1 MENNNKHF
9 YQTVLMPI
17 LLAFVIAIS
26 LFIGTRLAKPQSES
40 IFFPT
45 NEQKNLGISKLN
57 ELLNFVEEAYVD
69 TVNKNQLLEKSFND
83 ILQSLD
89 PHSYY
94 IPPADFNEANE
105 PLEGN
110 FEGIGIEFRIN
121 NDTIIVISTIGGGPS
136 EKAGLLSGDKII
148 SANDSIIAGKNITN
162 ERVMKLLKGPRG
174 TSVKIG
180 VLRKFKNE
188 KIYFTIKRDKI
199 PIYSVDAAY
208 MLTPQIG
215 YIKINKFAKNTY
227 FEFLDAAEKL
237 KNKGMKKMIID
248 LRNNGGGVMNA
259 AIEIAD
265 EFLDNK
271 KMIVFTKG
279 RKRNKDAYLATS
291 NGNYHDMELSVLI
304 NENSA
309 SASEILAGAIQD
321 NDRGLII
328 GRRSFGKGL
337 VQEQIEFPDHSA
349 IRLTVARYYT
359 PAGRNIQK
367 PYSEGLD
374 NYRHET
380 YIRMEKGELFSVDSI
395 KYPDSLKYFT
405 PNGKVVYGG
414 GGIMPDYFV
423 PIDTVGYTLYLSALH
438 GNAVFQEFA
447 FNYVEKERKQLNMYK
462 NLNDFKRVFQVN
474 EALLFN
480 FYKYA
485 DELGV
490 PKNEAEIKLSK
501 KIIQNRI
508 KANIARYIWKEEGL
522 YSILNDEDIMI
533 KETVK
538 LITK

>member
-1 MENNNKHF
+1 MEDRKKFN
-9 YQTVLMPI
+9 YQSVLMPI
-17 LLAFVIAIS
+17 LLAFVMAVS
-26 LFIGTRLAKPQSES
+26 LYLGTLITQPQSES
-40 IFFPT
+40 FFFPT
-45 NEQKNLGISKLN
+45 KEQKISGLNKLN
-57 ELLNFVEEAYVD
+57 ELLHFVEEAYVD
-69 TVNKNQLLEKSFND
+69 TINKNQLLEKSFND

-94 IPPADFNEANE
+94 IPPAEFDEANE

-110 FEGIGIEFRIN
+110 FEGIGIEFRII
-121 NDTIIVISTIGGGPS
+121 NDTVTVISTIGGGPS

-148 SANDSIIAGKNITN
+148 LANDSVIAGHNITN
-162 ERVMKLLKGPRG
+162 EKVMKLLKGPRG
-174 TSVKIG
+174 TNVKIG
-180 VLRKFKNE
+180 VLRKMKSETLF
-188 KIYFTIKRDKI
+188 FTIKRDKI
-199 PIYSVDAAY
+199 PIYSIDASY
-208 MLTPQIG
+208 MIAPKIG

-227 FEFLDAAEKL
+227 FEFLEAAENL
-237 KNKGMKKMIID
+237 KNKGMEKMIID

-265 EFLDNK
+265 EFLDQR
-271 KMIVFTKG
+271 KMIVYTKG
-279 RKRNKDAYLATS
+279 RKRNKEAYLATS
-291 NGNYHDMELSVLI
+291 KGNYHDLPLAVLI

-321 NDRGLII
+321 NDRGIII

-367 PYSEGLD
+367 PYNDGLD

-395 KYPDSLKYFT
+395 KYPDSLKFFT
-405 PNGKVVYGG
+405 PKGKVVYGG

-423 PIDTVGYTLYLSALH
+423 PIDTIGYTMYLSNLH

-447 FNYVEKERKQLNMYK
+447 FYYMEKEKKKLSMYK
-462 NLNDFKRVFQVN
+462 NLNDFKKLFQVN
-474 EALLFN
+474 EPVLLS

-485 DELGV
+485 EELGV
-490 PKNEAEIKLSK
+490 SKTENEIKLSK

-508 KANIARYIWKEEGL
+508 KAHIARYLWKEEGL
-522 YSILNDEDIMI
+522 YSVLNEEDIMI

-538 LITK
+538 LLSK

>member
-1 MENNNKHF
+1 MEDHKKFN
-9 YQTVLMPI
+9 YQSVLMPI
-17 LLAFVIAIS
+17 LLAFVMAGF
-26 LFIGTRLAKPQSES
+26 LYLGTLITKPQSAS
-40 IFFPT
+40 FFFPT
-45 NEQKNLGISKLN
+45 KEQKISGLNKLN
-57 ELLNFVEEAYVD
+57 ELLHFVEEAYVD

-94 IPPADFNEANE
+94 IPPAEFDEANE

-110 FEGIGIEFRIN
+110 FEGIGIEFRII
-121 NDTIIVISTIGGGPS
+121 NDTVTVISTIGGGPS
-136 EKAGLLSGDKII
+136 ERAGLLSGDKII
-148 SANDSIIAGKNITN
+148 LANDSVIAGNNITN
-162 ERVMKLLKGPRG
+162 EKVMKLLKGPRG

-180 VLRKFKNE
+180 VLRKMKNE
-188 KIYFTIKRDKI
+188 ILYFTIKRDKI
-199 PIYSVDAAY
+199 PLYSIDAAY
-208 MLTPQIG
+208 MIAPEIG

-227 FEFLDAAEKL
+227 FEFLEAAENL
-237 KNKGMKKMIID
+237 KNKGMEKMIID

-265 EFLDNK
+265 EFLDQR
-271 KMIVFTKG
+271 KMIVYTKG
-279 RKRNKDAYLATS
+279 RKRNKEAYLATS
-291 NGNYHDMELSVLI
+291 KGNYHDMPLAILI

-321 NDRGLII
+321 NDRGIII

-367 PYSEGLD
+367 PYNNGLD

-395 KYPDSLKYFT
+395 KYPDSLKFFT
-405 PNGKVVYGG
+405 PKGKVVYGG

-423 PIDTVGYTLYLSALH
+423 PIDTIGYTSYLSNLH

-447 FNYVEKERKQLNMYK
+447 FYYLEKEKKKLSMYK
-462 NLNDFKRVFQVN
+462 NLNDFKKLFQVT
-474 EALLFN
+474 EPVLLG

-485 DELGV
+485 EEMGV
-490 PKNEAEIKLSK
+490 PKSENEIRLSK

-508 KANIARYIWKEEGL
+508 KAHIARYLWKEEGL
-522 YSILNDEDIMI
+522 YSILNEEDVMI
-533 KETVK
+533 KETIK
-538 LITK
+538 LLSK

>member
-162 ERVMKLLKGPRG
+162 EKVMKLLKGPRG

-180 VLRKFKNE
+180 VIRKFKNE

-208 MLTPQIG
+208 MLTSKIG

-237 KNKGMKKMIID
+237 KNQGMKKMIID
-248 LRNNGGGVMNA
+248 LRNNGGGVMNP

-291 NGNYHDMELSVLI
+291 KGNYHDMELSVLI

-321 NDRGLII
+321 NDRGIII

-423 PIDTVGYTLYLSALH
+423 SIDTVGYTLYLSALH

-462 NLNDFKRVFQVN
+462 SLSDFKRLFQIN
-474 EALLFN
+474 ETMLHN

-485 DELGV
+485 EELGI

-522 YSILNDEDIMI
+522 YSVLNDEDIMI

-538 LITK
+538 LIAK

>member
-1 MENNNKHF
+1 MENNNKYF
-9 YQTVLMPI
+9 YSKVLMPI

-26 LFIGTRLAKPQSES
+26 LFVGTRLAKPQSES
-40 IFFPT
+40 LFFPT
-45 NEQKNLGISKLN
+45 KEQKNLGINKLN

-94 IPPADFNEANE
+94 IPPADFDEANE

-110 FEGIGIEFRIN
+110 FEGIGIEFRII

-136 EKAGLLSGDKII
+136 ERAGLLSGDKII

-162 ERVMKLLKGPRG
+162 ESVIKLLKGPRG
-174 TSVKIG
+174 TTVKIG
-180 VLRKFKNE
+180 VLRKMKND

-199 PIYSVDAAY
+199 PIFSIDAAY

-227 FEFLDAAEKL
+227 FEFLEAAEKL
-237 KNKGMKKMIID
+237 KNSGMKKIIID
-248 LRNNGGGVMNA
+248 LRNNGGGVMNT

-291 NGNYHDMELSVLI
+291 KGNYHEMELSVLI

-321 NDRGLII
+321 NDRGIII

-405 PNGKVVYGG
+405 PKGKVVYGG

-447 FNYVEKERKQLNMYK
+447 FNYVEKERKKLNLFK
-462 NLNDFKRVFQVN
+462 SLNDFKKLFQIN
-474 EALLFN
+474 ETILHS

-485 DELGV
+485 EELGI
-490 PKNEAEIKLSK
+490 PKNEAESKLSK

-508 KANIARYIWKEEGL
+508 KANIARYLWKDEGM
-522 YSILNDEDIMI
+522 YSVLNDEDVMI
-533 KETVK
+533 KETIK